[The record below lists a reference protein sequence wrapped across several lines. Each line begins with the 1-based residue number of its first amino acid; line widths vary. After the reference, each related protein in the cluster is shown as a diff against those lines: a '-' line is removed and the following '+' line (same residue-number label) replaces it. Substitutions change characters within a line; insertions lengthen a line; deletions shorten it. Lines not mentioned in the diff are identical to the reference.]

1 MFLNAKSNKRQ
12 LWSDV
17 DLIFTITTKSKIWI
31 LSSPGALIV
40 SPSFILI
47 SFFAFLTFLI
57 PVLCFNKAT
66 SFIRYRIW
74 EKFAFRAFED
84 IVKVFISTTK
94 KHVLW
99 FGCLVSVWIFG
110 FFWSLLW
117 VLIDVIL
124 SLCFHFLL
132 YDYYSAEFKL
142 LSYLF
147 FWFMYWAIVVLC

>member
-1 MFLNAKSNKRQ
+1 MHYLKDLIWAYLTYAQIKNPTLSINKLMFLNAKSNKRQ

-17 DLIFTITTKSKIWI
+17 DLIFRITTKSKIWI

-94 KHVLW
+94 KHVSWCYGFVFLNLDSFLMNLS
-99 FGCLVSVWIFG
+99 FGLFG
-110 FFWSLLW
+110 
-117 VLIDVIL
+117 
-124 SLCFHFLL
+124 
-132 YDYYSAEFKL
+132 
-142 LSYLF
+142 
-147 FWFMYWAIVVLC
+147 

>member
-1 MFLNAKSNKRQ
+1 MHYLKDVIWAYLTYAQIKNPTLSVNKLMFLNAKSNKRQ

-94 KHVLW
+94 KHVSWCYGFVFLNLDSFLMNLS
-99 FGCLVSVWIFG
+99 FGLFG
-110 FFWSLLW
+110 
-117 VLIDVIL
+117 
-124 SLCFHFLL
+124 
-132 YDYYSAEFKL
+132 
-142 LSYLF
+142 
-147 FWFMYWAIVVLC
+147 

>member
-1 MFLNAKSNKRQ
+1 MHYLKDLIWAYLTYAQIKNPTLSVNKLMFLNAKSNKRQ

-17 DLIFTITTKSKIWI
+17 DLIFRITTKSKIWI

-94 KHVLW
+94 KHVSWCYGFVFLNLDSFLMNLS
-99 FGCLVSVWIFG
+99 FGLFG
-110 FFWSLLW
+110 
-117 VLIDVIL
+117 
-124 SLCFHFLL
+124 
-132 YDYYSAEFKL
+132 
-142 LSYLF
+142 
-147 FWFMYWAIVVLC
+147 

>member
-1 MFLNAKSNKRQ
+1 MHYLKDLIWAYLTYAQIKDPTLSVNKLMFLNAKSNKRQ

-17 DLIFTITTKSKIWI
+17 DLIFRITTKSKIWI
-31 LSSPGALIV
+31 LSSPGALIA

-94 KHVLW
+94 KHVSWCYGFVFLNLDSFLMNLS
-99 FGCLVSVWIFG
+99 FGLFG
-110 FFWSLLW
+110 
-117 VLIDVIL
+117 
-124 SLCFHFLL
+124 
-132 YDYYSAEFKL
+132 
-142 LSYLF
+142 
-147 FWFMYWAIVVLC
+147 

>member
-1 MFLNAKSNKRQ
+1 MHYLKDLIWAYLTYAQIKNPTLSVYKLMFLNAKSNKRQ

-17 DLIFTITTKSKIWI
+17 DLIFRITTKSKIWI
-31 LSSPGALIV
+31 LSSPGALIA

-94 KHVLW
+94 KHVSWCYGFVFLNLDSFLMNLS
-99 FGCLVSVWIFG
+99 FGLFG
-110 FFWSLLW
+110 
-117 VLIDVIL
+117 
-124 SLCFHFLL
+124 
-132 YDYYSAEFKL
+132 
-142 LSYLF
+142 
-147 FWFMYWAIVVLC
+147 

>member
-1 MFLNAKSNKRQ
+1 MHYLKDLIWAYLTYAQIKNPTLSVNKLMFLNAKSNKRQ

-94 KHVLW
+94 KHVSWCYGFVFLNLDSFLMNLS
-99 FGCLVSVWIFG
+99 FGLFG
-110 FFWSLLW
+110 
-117 VLIDVIL
+117 
-124 SLCFHFLL
+124 
-132 YDYYSAEFKL
+132 
-142 LSYLF
+142 
-147 FWFMYWAIVVLC
+147 

>member
-1 MFLNAKSNKRQ
+1 MHYLKDLIWAYLTYAQSKNPTLSVNKLMFLNAKSNKRQ

-74 EKFAFRAFED
+74 EMFAFRAFED
-84 IVKVFISTTK
+84 IVKLFISTTK

-99 FGCLVSVWIFG
+99 CYGFVFLNLDSFLMNLSFGLFG
-110 FFWSLLW
+110 
-117 VLIDVIL
+117 
-124 SLCFHFLL
+124 
-132 YDYYSAEFKL
+132 
-142 LSYLF
+142 
-147 FWFMYWAIVVLC
+147 

>member
-1 MFLNAKSNKRQ
+1 MHYLKDLIWAYLTYAQSKNPTLSVNKLMFLNAKSNKRQ

-74 EKFAFRAFED
+74 EMFAFRAFED

-99 FGCLVSVWIFG
+99 CYGFVFLNLDSFLMNLSFGLFG
-110 FFWSLLW
+110 
-117 VLIDVIL
+117 
-124 SLCFHFLL
+124 
-132 YDYYSAEFKL
+132 
-142 LSYLF
+142 
-147 FWFMYWAIVVLC
+147 

>member
-1 MFLNAKSNKRQ
+1 MHYLKDLIWAYLTYAQIKNPTLSVNKLMFLNAKSNKRQ

-17 DLIFTITTKSKIWI
+17 DLIFRITTKSKIWI

-74 EKFAFRAFED
+74 EKFVFRAFED

-94 KHVLW
+94 KHVSWCYGFVFLILDSFLMNLS
-99 FGCLVSVWIFG
+99 FGLFG
-110 FFWSLLW
+110 
-117 VLIDVIL
+117 
-124 SLCFHFLL
+124 
-132 YDYYSAEFKL
+132 
-142 LSYLF
+142 
-147 FWFMYWAIVVLC
+147 

>member
-1 MFLNAKSNKRQ
+1 MHYLKDLIWAYLTYAQIKNPTLSVNKLMFLNAKSNKRQ

-17 DLIFTITTKSKIWI
+17 DLIFRITTKSKIWI
-31 LSSPGALIV
+31 LSSPGALIA

-94 KHVLW
+94 KHVSWCYGFVFLNLDSFLMNLS
-99 FGCLVSVWIFG
+99 FGLFG
-110 FFWSLLW
+110 
-117 VLIDVIL
+117 
-124 SLCFHFLL
+124 
-132 YDYYSAEFKL
+132 
-142 LSYLF
+142 
-147 FWFMYWAIVVLC
+147 